1 MIACG
6 GCFGFYL
13 DSGEKREKRK
23 MGKIRITYY
32 GHACFEVSADGE
44 TVIFDPYETGSV
56 PGLKLP
62 ADLEADAVFCSHDHR
77 DHNAKELVRLSGRK
91 LSGKISYITVPHDH
105 HNGTRRGF
113 SKITLWDIGGVQIAH
128 LGDIG
133 RLPTGEELDQLK
145 RADILMIPCAGHFTI
160 SSMEAEEIIRHLK
173 TPSLKILMHFRDG
186 NQGYEVQ
193 EDIADV
199 RKNIPELRRLE
210 ASSIEMDAGD
220 IPEETITLLPEQ
232 TDS

>member
-1 MIACG
+1 
-6 GCFGFYL
+6 
-13 DSGEKREKRK
+13 

-32 GHACFEVSADGE
+32 GHACFAVSAEGE
-44 TVIFDPYETGSV
+44 TVIFDPYATGSV
-56 PGLKLP
+56 PGLRLP
-62 ADLEADAVFCSHDHR
+62 ADLEAEAVFCSHDHR

-91 LSGKISYITVPHDH
+91 LSGKVSSITVPHDH

-113 SKITLWDIGGVQIAH
+113 SKIFMWDIDGVQIAH

-145 RADILMIPCAGHFTI
+145 KADILMIPCAGHFTI
-160 SSMEAEEIIRHLK
+160 SSLEAEEIIRQLK

-199 RKNIPELRRLE
+199 SKNIPELRRLA
-210 ASSIEMDAGD
+210 ASSLEMDAGD
-220 IPEETITLLPEQ
+220 IPDETITLLPEQ
-232 TDS
+232 TCS